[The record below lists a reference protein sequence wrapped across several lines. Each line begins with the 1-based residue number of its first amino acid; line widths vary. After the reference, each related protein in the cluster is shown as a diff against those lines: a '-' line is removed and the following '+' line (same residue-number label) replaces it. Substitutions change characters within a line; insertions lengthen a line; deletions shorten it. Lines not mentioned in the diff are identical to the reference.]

1 MVEEKQR
8 RLLKVKSW
16 QQAKGGT
23 HLELAG
29 YSLELLSILFLVAVI
44 AGLIDTLAG
53 GGGLITVP
61 ALILSGVPPLP
72 ALGTNKLQGSI
83 GTATSSYMMIRSNK
97 ISWDGIKSLMLSA
110 FIGAA
115 IGTIAVQFIN
125 TDILSFVI
133 PIVLLFIAVYFLISP
148 SLTQNNDEPK
158 LSSRKYKY
166 GVIPLI
172 GYYDGMFG
180 PGTGSFFTLSG
191 IAFRGQKLLTSTA
204 MAKPLNFSTNIAS
217 LIVFLLAGQVVWV
230 VGILMM
236 AGQVIGAW
244 IGSHCLF
251 KINPTYLR
259 GVVVLMCS
267 AMLIKYVHS
276 MGWSDFI

>member
-1 MVEEKQR
+1 MEFT
-8 RLLKVKSW
+8 
-16 QQAKGGT
+16 GC
-23 HLELAG
+23 
-29 YSLELLSILFLVAVI
+29 SLELLSILFLVAVI
-44 AGLIDTLAG
+44 AGLLDTLAG

-61 ALILSGVPPLP
+61 ALILSGVPPLS

-97 ISWDGIKSLMLSA
+97 ISWDGIKNLMLSA

-115 IGTIAVQFIN
+115 IGTIAVQFVD
-125 TDILSFVI
+125 TAFLSFII
-133 PIVLLFIAVYFLISP
+133 PIVLLLIAVYFLISP
-148 SLTQNNDEPK
+148 SMIQNNDEPK

-166 GVIPLI
+166 GVIPFI

-191 IAFRGQKLLTSTA
+191 IACRGQDLLTSTA

-236 AGQVIGAW
+236 VGQVIGAW

-259 GVVVLMCS
+259 GVVVLICS
-267 AMLIKYVHS
+267 TMLIKYVHS
-276 MGWSDFI
+276 MGWIDFI